1 MEILFIVGAAIA
13 ALIVIGILIT
23 TCYVKAVPTE
33 AVVITG
39 AGHREPKFVTGRGVL
54 VLPFIQRADRI
65 LMKIVKLDVK
75 TPQTGVKT
83 AEGVPLWIDSVVT
96 VRVYSNN
103 STITTEELRDATSD
117 DMKAKGQI
125 MSREEYI
132 RLRQRA
138 ATSNFL
144 GAKEHEFNDKVNDIL
159 QGNLREIVSE
169 MSVMDVLTKRKDF
182 AVRVMEN
189 AKPDLAKIGLEV
201 VTFNIQDVQD
211 AVDACGKK
219 HGVVEAIGTQREMEI
234 TREAEIAKAHAA
246 RDINIA
252 RAEADREASEARALS
267 ETKISEAKT
276 KQALRESELKAE
288 ADRAIADANAAGLI
302 QQQKQEKIRRQA
314 EADVEIAAQEKEIE
328 RAEREAE
335 VEQRRLDAE
344 IRKRADAEKYKAE
357 KQSEAHR
364 YSLEQKALA
373 EKIQRQHDAEAKLF
387 EIEKEA
393 EAKKI
398 AADAELVSAQK
409 RAAAIEAEGIAEAKA
424 IQAKGLAE
432 AQAIEK
438 KAEAQ
443 AKMGD
448 ASKLEMMY
456 NVLPQV
462 ATALASV
469 LNGADNVT
477 IYGSDAAGNLMSNMT
492 QGLNQFMNAM
502 ADGTGRDVDLTSLAG
517 AMAGSALANKI
528 APQGNAAPR
537 TNNTR
542 PAGTPPTVPP
552 TTPKK

>member
-1 MEILFIVGAAIA
+1 MEILFIAGAAVVG
-13 ALIVIGILIT
+13 LIVLGILIT
-23 TCYVKAVPTE
+23 TCYVKAIPTE

-39 AGHREPKFVTGRGVL
+39 AGHKEPKFVTGRGVL

-65 LMKIVKLDVK
+65 LMKIMKLDVK

-96 VRVYSNN
+96 VRVYSNS
-103 STITTEELRDATSD
+103 STISSDELKDATPDELR
-117 DMKAKGQI
+117 AKGQVI
-125 MSREEYI
+125 SREDYI
-132 RLRQRA
+132 KQRQRA

-169 MSVMDVLTKRKDF
+169 MTVMDVLTKRKDF

-211 AVDACGKK
+211 AVDGCGKK
-219 HGVVEAIGTQREMEI
+219 HGVVEAIGTEREMEI
-234 TREAEIAKAHAA
+234 TRQAEIAKAQAA

-252 RAEADREASEARALS
+252 RADAEREAAEKRAES

-302 QQQKQEKIRRQA
+302 QQQRQEKTRREA
-314 EADVEIAAQEKEIE
+314 EADVEIAAQEKEILK
-328 RAEREAE
+328 AEREAQ

-344 IRKRADAEKYKAE
+344 IRAKADAAKYNEQQKAE
-357 KQSEAHR
+357 AKR
-364 YSLEQKALA
+364 YADEQAAAA
-373 EKIQRQHDAEAKLF
+373 EKRRRELDAEAKLF
-387 EIEKEA
+387 EIQREA
-393 EAKKI
+393 AAKKI
-398 AADAELVSAQK
+398 AAEAELAAAQMRAQAVETEGK
-409 RAAAIEAEGIAEAKA
+409 AKAAAIRAEALAVAEG
-424 IQAKGLAE
+424 
-432 AQAIEK
+432 IEK

-477 IYGSDAAGNLMSNMT
+477 VYDGGSAASNLMSGMT
-492 QGLNQFMNAM
+492 QGLNQFMHAM
-502 ADGTGRDVDLTSLAG
+502 ADGTGAEIDMTALAG
-517 AMAGSALANKI
+517 AMAGSALAKNGINAPTAPVNTTKPI
-528 APQGNAAPR
+528 APKGN
-537 TNNTR
+537 N
-542 PAGTPPTVPP
+542 
-552 TTPKK
+552 PKA